1 MQVICSLDKIL
12 FQAET
17 RNIFCKI
24 ESNLRYLAVE
34 MNTEDEI
41 QNNLMNQ
48 RTSQIY
54 AAFLNKLENGLF
66 FFFLKKVSKRY
77 LNNFLL

>member
-1 MQVICSLDKIL
+1 
-12 FQAET
+12 
-17 RNIFCKI
+17 
-24 ESNLRYLAVE
+24 

-54 AAFLNKLENGLF
+54 AAFLNKLENGL
-66 FFFLKKVSKRY
+66 LY
-77 LNNFLL
+77 